1 MLGEVRSLIPTRVNI
16 MALTATATKSTRQKV
31 VSILGMI
38 NPVVVSIS
46 PHKPNILYWVGT
58 KSSMEVM
65 FSPVI
70 QHLKTERTLM
80 PRMIIFYRKY
90 SDCALLYQLFHIS
103 LGA

>member
-16 MALTATATKSTRQKV
+16 TALTATATKSTRQKV

-58 KSSMEVM
+58 KSSVEVT

-70 QHLKTERTLM
+70 QRLRTERTSM
-80 PRMIIFYRKY
+80 PRMIIFCRKY

>member
-1 MLGEVRSLIPTRVNI
+1 MLGKVRSLIPTGVT
-16 MALTATATKSTRQKV
+16 ALTATATKSTQQKV

-58 KSSMEVM
+58 KSSMEVT

-70 QHLKTERTLM
+70 RLKTERTLM
-80 PRMIIFYRKY
+80 PRMIIFCRK
-90 SDCALLYQLFHIS
+90 I
-103 LGA
+103 